1 MNKLKKKY
9 YRIIESVAK
18 KIIRFKDNSKNEN
31 FKTAIRSAIYY
42 TSMAT
47 NKLIFSTINGINYV
61 LFASD
66 WIPKKLFIDG
76 EFNDKILFKAT
87 KILKIKKSKCTLINI
102 GAHIG
107 STCIPAVKKKYFK
120 KLIAFEPAKKN
131 FRLLTANIFLNN
143 IEDISNLYNLAL
155 SNKKNHLRIK
165 QYTHTGDYRVVSQKN
180 KNSEIVK
187 CDILDNYT
195 SGLNKKNSLIFM
207 DAQGH
212 EPNIFLGSKKTIRKK
227 IPIVV
232 EFDPFLLNKNWKKG
246 FSLLFKN
253 YKFFYNLHEPLKK
266 KKFTQK
272 EIIYLFNN
280 LKSKKEKYTDL
291 LIV

>member
-87 KILKIKKSKCTLINI
+87 KILKIKKSNCILINI

-107 STCIPAVKKKYFK
+107 STCIPAVKK
-120 KLIAFEPAKKN
+120 
-131 FRLLTANIFLNN
+131 NI
-143 IEDISNLYNLAL
+143 
-155 SNKKNHLRIK
+155 
-165 QYTHTGDYRVVSQKN
+165 
-180 KNSEIVK
+180 
-187 CDILDNYT
+187 
-195 SGLNKKNSLIFM
+195 
-207 DAQGH
+207 
-212 EPNIFLGSKKTIRKK
+212 
-227 IPIVV
+227 
-232 EFDPFLLNKNWKKG
+232 
-246 FSLLFKN
+246 
-253 YKFFYNLHEPLKK
+253 
-266 KKFTQK
+266 
-272 EIIYLFNN
+272 
-280 LKSKKEKYTDL
+280 LKS
-291 LIV
+291 